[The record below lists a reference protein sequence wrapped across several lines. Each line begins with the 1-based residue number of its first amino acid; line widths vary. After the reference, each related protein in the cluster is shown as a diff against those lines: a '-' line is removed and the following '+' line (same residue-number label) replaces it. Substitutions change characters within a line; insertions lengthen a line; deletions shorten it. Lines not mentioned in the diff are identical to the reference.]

1 MKGPVLD
8 RRQTLGH
15 SSSDV
20 ARLEAMTPTPRPL
33 VSIIMIFLNAENFI
47 QEAIESIFAQ
57 TYDRWELVLV
67 DDGSIDGS
75 TRTAMHYAERYP
87 GQIRYLEHPEHRNRG
102 MSASRNLGIR
112 HSTGPYVAFLD
123 ADDVWLPDKL
133 ERQVA
138 ILQAQPD
145 TAMVY
150 GPVTW
155 WYGWTQ
161 NPEDRQRDHVSVLVE
176 PPNTL
181 LHPPNSLLALLRRD
195 SPRTTNS
202 LVRRTALEA
211 VGGFD
216 ETFRGL
222 YEDSVLYTKLCLKA
236 PVYVADDCW
245 YKWRKHP
252 DSHCSVVVERGQY
265 YAGRAAFLEWL
276 SSYLSTERVNDR
288 DVWRLLRQETWR
300 CKHYKLSR
308 LLQSFQHPIAT
319 VRERAKALARRVL
332 PAPVRVA
339 LRRYRDGAN
348 HIPPVGEVR
357 LGDLQRTSPL
367 SRQWGFDRGL
377 PVDRYYIERFLAAH
391 ASDIQGRTL
400 EIGDDVYTRRFGNIR
415 VSHSDVLHAV
425 PGNPKATVV
434 ADLVAGDQLPTSHY
448 DCIIYTQ
455 TLPFIYDVPA
465 ALRTLHRILK
475 PGGSLLVTIPGI
487 TKMSTEDMSSWGA
500 YWRFTRMSSHR
511 LFTEVFPPGAV
522 TVETYGNVGAAVAFL
537 HGLAAE
543 ELPHEDLDYA
553 DSEYEVLIAVRAIK
567 AREAQ
572 ST

>member
-1 MKGPVLD
+1 MKGLALD
-8 RRQTLGH
+8 PRQTLGH

-20 ARLEAMTPTPRPL
+20 ARLEAMAPDPRPL
-33 VSIIMIFLNAENFI
+33 VSIIMIFLNAERFM

-57 TYDRWELVLV
+57 TYRRWDLVLV
-67 DDGSIDGS
+67 DDGSTDGS
-75 TRTAMHYAERYP
+75 TRTAMQYAERLP

-138 ILQAQPD
+138 ILYAQPD

-161 NPEDRQRDHVSVLVE
+161 NPEDRQRDHVSVLGE
-176 PPNTL
+176 LPNTL
-181 LHPPNSLLALLRRD
+181 LHPPKSLLALLRRD

-222 YEDSVLYTKLCLKA
+222 YEDSVLFAKLCIRA

-245 YKWRKHP
+245 YKWRKHA
-252 DSHCSVVVERGQY
+252 DSHCSVALESGQY
-265 YAGRAAFLEWL
+265 YAGRAAFLTWL
-276 SSYLSTERVNDR
+276 SSYLSTQRVNDR
-288 DVWRLLRQETWR
+288 DVWRLLRREAWR

-308 LLQSFQHPIAT
+308 LLQHFQHP
-319 VRERAKALARRVL
+319 RAGVAEGVKGLVRRVL
-332 PAPVRVA
+332 PTPLRVA
-339 LRRYRDGAN
+339 IDRYRGGTSY
-348 HIPPVGEVR
+348 IPPVGEAR
-357 LGDLQRTSPL
+357 LGDFERITPV

-377 PVDRYYIERFLAAH
+377 PVDRYYIERFLAGH

-400 EIGDDVYTRRFGNIR
+400 EIGDDVYTRQFGDKR

-425 PGNPKATVV
+425 PGNPKATIV
-434 ADLVAGDQLPTSHY
+434 ADLVGGDQLPSSHY
-448 DCIIYTQ
+448 DCIICTQ
-455 TLPFIYDVPA
+455 TLQFIYDLPA
-465 ALRTLHRILK
+465 ALRTLHRMLK
-475 PGGSLLVTIPGI
+475 PGGVLLVTLPGI
-487 TKMSTEDMSSWGA
+487 SKMSIEDMARWGE
-500 YWRFTRMSSHR
+500 YWRFTRMSSQR
-511 LFTEVFPPGAV
+511 LLTTVFPPASV
-522 TVETYGNVGAAVAFL
+522 TVDAYGNVGAAVAFL

-543 ELPHEDLDYA
+543 ELRKENLNYA
-553 DSEYEVLIAVRAIK
+553 DSEYEVLITVRAIK
-567 AREAQ
+567 PQEDQ
-572 ST
+572 GN